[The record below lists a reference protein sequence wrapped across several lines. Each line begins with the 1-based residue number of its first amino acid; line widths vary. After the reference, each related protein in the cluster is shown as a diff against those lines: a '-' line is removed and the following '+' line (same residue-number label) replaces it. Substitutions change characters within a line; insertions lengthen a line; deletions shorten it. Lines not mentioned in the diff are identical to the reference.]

1 MLAGISERIALVRR
15 VAPSICAA
23 CILAGGTA
31 AAAQPGD
38 PPLPFEAG
46 ELLDYRVKVPI
57 FGTVGKAVFRIDGPI
72 EYRGEE
78 VLLLRSDVTTKW
90 GPIRGRSASTSWF
103 DPDRLL
109 SLRFEK
115 DERQPAYR
123 DEEQVEL
130 FPSVRR
136 FEQENGAEGD
146 IPTDAPL
153 DELSFIYF
161 LRTMEFLSDS
171 TLHITRHYD
180 IARNPIAVRL
190 IGREMVETGVGR
202 QRALLVEMRVR
213 HPRHYRGEGV
223 IRIHLSDDG
232 RRIPLKIESSA
243 PATGKVTLVLER
255 YSIATDAGAI
265 AEAGR

>member
-15 VAPSICAA
+15 VAPSIGTA

-38 PPLPFEAG
+38 PSLPFEAG

-78 VLLLRSDVTTKW
+78 ILLLRSDVTTKW

-130 FPSVRR
+130 FPSLRR
-136 FEQENGAEGD
+136 FEQQDGAEGD
-146 IPTDAPL
+146 MPTDAPL

-161 LRTMEFLSDS
+161 QRTME
-171 TLHITRHYD
+171 LH
-180 IARNPIAVRL
+180 
-190 IGREMVETGVGR
+190 
-202 QRALLVEMRVR
+202 
-213 HPRHYRGEGV
+213 
-223 IRIHLSDDG
+223 
-232 RRIPLKIESSA
+232 
-243 PATGKVTLVLER
+243 
-255 YSIATDAGAI
+255 
-265 AEAGR
+265 